1 MDDMRGSWPSKD
13 ESEDTLQLSQTP
25 SGAAHI
31 MPTPDAVP
39 TCDAATPAG
48 AMLSLDAAPSQGTV
62 TAEAGDVAPD
72 GTGNVAPHGTSDVA
86 PDGTGNV
93 APHGTSDVAPDGT
106 GNVAPEF
113 ASYLLTVPSSAE
125 SGAASTLPSHAARL
139 YSSSGID
146 DCIQWLCEPES
157 LTDAVV
163 LDRLRYAPLRDD
175 SARQSLA
182 LHALEIYS
190 SNFRITGNVAMR
202 ALQLFASS
210 QVHQCDEAR
219 ASRVLL
225 AVLKRA
231 RADKFIDVL
240 RATLHVYVDFSLLY
254 VDGDTWVR
262 TIDAIGR
269 LLQDDDLFATND
281 NVVGKDDDLFA
292 TNDNVVGTDDD
303 LFATNDN
310 VVGKDD
316 ALCATNDYVG
326 TDDVYTLAIAALDV
340 LLDHRRPMYSICSL
354 AGHRLFVKTMVAV
367 LTTAHQK
374 RPDSWW
380 KIPAVQHAV
389 LVAPMHLAEV
399 FEAVCVLAQ
408 DARLCSSRDAGEWF
422 TAAVVCILE
431 QLALWT
437 DEPFVDTL
445 RNRPWLVQATG
456 TTWEGN
462 TWGLCVHKTIRRYNE
477 LVPHSPLP
485 ECAEAN
491 ALKKLF
497 DKELAEALAV
507 AQRCASKADA
517 RHKRVWY
524 TVVSACALGVACF
537 ILW

>member
-1 MDDMRGSWPSKD
+1 
-13 ESEDTLQLSQTP
+13 
-25 SGAAHI
+25 
-31 MPTPDAVP
+31 MP
-39 TCDAATPAG
+39 
-48 AMLSLDAAPSQGTV
+48 SLDAVPSQGTV
-62 TAEAGDVAPD
+62 TAEAGDVVVDVTGDVAFD
-72 GTGNVAPHGTSDVA
+72 GTGNVVPEFA
-86 PDGTGNV
+86 
-93 APHGTSDVAPDGT
+93 

-113 ASYLLTVPSSAE
+113 AGDLHTMPSSAE
-125 SGAASTLPSHAARL
+125 SGASSTLPSRAARI
-139 YSSSGID
+139 YSSSDID
-146 DCIQWLCEPES
+146 ACIQWLCEPES

-163 LDRLRYAPLRDD
+163 LDRIQDPPLRDD

-190 SNFRITGNVAMR
+190 STSCITGHVAMH
-202 ALQLFASS
+202 ALQLFASA
-210 QVHQCDEAR
+210 QVRQYDKAR

-231 RADKFIDVL
+231 HADKFIDVL
-240 RATLHVYVDFSLLY
+240 RATLRVYVDFSLLF
-254 VDGDTWVR
+254 VDGHMWVR

-281 NVVGKDDDLFA
+281 NVVGKDDALCATNDNVVGKDDALFA
-292 TNDNVVGTDDD
+292 TNDNVVGKDDV
-303 LFATNDN
+303 LCATNDN

-326 TDDVYTLAIAALDV
+326 TDDVYTLAIAALGV
-340 LLDHRRPMYSICSL
+340 LIRQRRPMYSICSL
-354 AGHRLFVKTMVAV
+354 AGHQLFVKTLVAV
-367 LTTAHQK
+367 LTKAHEK

-408 DARLCSSRDAGEWF
+408 DARPFSSTDGGKWF
-422 TAAVVCILE
+422 TNAVVCILE
-431 QLALWT
+431 ELALWT
-437 DEPFVDTL
+437 DEFLVDTL

-456 TTWEGN
+456 TAWQGDS
-462 TWGLCVHKTIRRYNE
+462 WGLSVHQTIRRYNE
-477 LVPHSPLP
+477 LVPDSPLP

-491 ALKKLF
+491 ALKERF
-497 DKELAEALAV
+497 DKELAEALAL
-507 AQRCASKADA
+507 AKGCASKAKA
-517 RHKRVWY
+517 RRRRVWY